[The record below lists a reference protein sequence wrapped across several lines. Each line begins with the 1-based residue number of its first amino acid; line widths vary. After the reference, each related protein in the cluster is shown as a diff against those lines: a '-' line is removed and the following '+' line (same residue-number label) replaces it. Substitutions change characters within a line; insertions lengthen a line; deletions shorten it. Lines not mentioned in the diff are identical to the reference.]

1 MTKMSA
7 MFHDLV
13 AWVVAWA
20 HTPYAPAALA
30 VLAFAESSFFPIPP
44 DVLLI
49 SLCLISPAHSF
60 GYALLCTVSSVLG
73 GMFGYGIGRYGGRP
87 ILERFMSAPKI
98 RTVERYYQRYDVW
111 AVGLAG
117 FTPIPYKVFTVS
129 AGTFLLDFKRFIL
142 ASFVGRG
149 GRFFLVAA
157 LFYFFGEPIGAFV
170 KRSLN
175 LLSVAFAVLLVGG
188 FAAIHW
194 WSKRKA
200 PVQAGSEAPGARDP

>member
-1 MTKMSA
+1 MMTLL
-7 MFHDLV
+7 HDLA

-20 HTPYAPAALA
+20 HTPHASVALA
-30 VLAFAESSFFPIPP
+30 AVAFVESSFFPIPP

-49 SLCLISPAHSF
+49 SLALIEPKQSF
-60 GYALLCTVSSVLG
+60 TYAFICTAFSVLG

-87 ILERFMSAPKI
+87 ILERLMSASKI
-98 RTVERYYQRYDVW
+98 HAVERYYQRYDVW
-111 AVGLAG
+111 AVGIAG
-117 FTPIPYKVFTVS
+117 FTPIPYKVFTIS

-142 ASFVGRG
+142 ASVVGRG

-157 LFYFFGEPIGAFV
+157 LFYFFGEPIGEFV

-188 FAAIHW
+188 FALIHW
-194 WSKRKA
+194 WSKRHGPGSA
-200 PVQAGSEAPGARDP
+200 SSQAEHPEKP

>member
-1 MTKMSA
+1 MTDMSA
-7 MFHDLV
+7 IFHDLV
-13 AWVVAWA
+13 TWVVAWA
-20 HTPYAPAALA
+20 HTPYASAALA

-60 GYALLCTVSSVLG
+60 GYALLCTVFSVLG

-87 ILERFMSAPKI
+87 ILERFMSASKI
-98 RTVERYYQRYDVW
+98 YAVERYYQRYDVW
-111 AVGLAG
+111 AVGIAG

-129 AGTFLLDFKRFIL
+129 AGTFLLNFKRFVL

-157 LFYFFGEPIGAFV
+157 LFYFFGEPIGEFV

-175 LLSVAFAVLLVGG
+175 TLSVAFAVLLVGG
-188 FAAIHW
+188 FALIHW
-194 WSKRKA
+194 WSKKSASGRLGS
-200 PVQAGSEAPGARDP
+200 QASRSEDP

>member
-1 MTKMSA
+1 MHRRRWPWWLSRNRA
-7 MFHDLV
+7 
-13 AWVVAWA
+13 
-20 HTPYAPAALA
+20 
-30 VLAFAESSFFPIPP
+30 FFPSPP

-49 SLCLISPAHSF
+49 SLCLIDPASSF

-87 ILERFMSAPKI
+87 ILERFMSASKI
-98 RTVERYYQRYDVW
+98 HAVERYYQRYDVW
-111 AVGLAG
+111 AVGIAG

-142 ASFVGRG
+142 ASLVGRG

-157 LFYFFGEPIGAFV
+157 LFYFFGKPIGEFV

-175 LLSVAFAVLLVGG
+175 MLSVVFAVLLVGG
-188 FAAIHW
+188 FALIHW
-194 WSKRKA
+194 WSKRNAPVRLDAKA
-200 PVQAGSEAPGARDP
+200 PNPEDP